1 MKVIVLG
8 AGVVGTAT
16 AWYLAKAGHEVT
28 VLERQ
33 HDAGLETSFANGGQV
48 SISHSEPWA
57 NPGAPLQILKWLL
70 REDAPLLFRL
80 RADPAQWEWGL
91 RFLFECLPGN
101 TRNNT
106 RQIFTMSTYS
116 LGELQALR
124 AETAIQYDQV
134 TRGILHIYTEQKEFD
149 AAVVAARAMREYG
162 LQHEVKSAEECFAI
176 EPALKKSEVQIAGA
190 TFTAG
195 DESGDA
201 CKFTQ
206 NLARLCIAKG
216 VQFRYGTA
224 IRELRVESGRLVGVA
239 HGNSDADENL
249 AADAY
254 VMSMGSYSAAML
266 RRIGISV
273 PIYPAKGYSIT
284 MPVRDDDGAPIVSI
298 SDEVSKIVFSRLGNR
313 LRAAGTAELNGYNT
327 GINKVRCEA
336 IVKRTFEL
344 FPQAGD
350 RSNIEFWS
358 GLRPATPSNVPYVG
372 RTRYPNLYLNTGHG
386 TLGWTMA
393 CGSGHAIADIVS
405 GKRPQLDFR
414 FCMV

>member
-149 AAVVAARAMREYG
+149 AAVAAARAMREYG

-224 IRELRVESGRLVGVA
+224 IRELRVESGAVSSILSLRFQGKNHRICVGQRRT
-239 HGNSDADENL
+239 DA
-249 AADAY
+249 A
-254 VMSMGSYSAAML
+254 
-266 RRIGISV
+266 IGRQQIRSLC
-273 PIYPAKGYSIT
+273 G
-284 MPVRDDDGAPIVSI
+284 VRDDARAR
-298 SDEVSKIVFSRLGNR
+298 E
-313 LRAAGTAELNGYNT
+313 AAG
-327 GINKVRCEA
+327 
-336 IVKRTFEL
+336 
-344 FPQAGD
+344 
-350 RSNIEFWS
+350 
-358 GLRPATPSNVPYVG
+358 
-372 RTRYPNLYLNTGHG
+372 
-386 TLGWTMA
+386 
-393 CGSGHAIADIVS
+393 
-405 GKRPQLDFR
+405 
-414 FCMV
+414 